1 MSEPRHALSRREL
14 LAAAAVAP
22 VAAVLPSGTVTGTP
36 DPWAHVRRQFTI
48 EEGLTYLNVGTYG
61 PSTREVADAECRHR
75 QAMNRNFGRFF
86 YERLMADDFVRLVDR
101 TASFVGAD
109 RGDIAFTS
117 GATESMSYIA
127 NGLEL
132 AAGDEVLTTA
142 HEHQAGIYPWLL
154 AARRRGITVRQIPLP
169 TPIPSADEV
178 LNRFEA
184 AVGPRTRVLS
194 FCHVQYTDGCRLPVR
209 RLCALAR
216 DRGLISVVD
225 GAQAVGMLAEPVSDL
240 GCDLYATSLHKWLC
254 GPYGTGL
261 MVVAEGIRDRVL
273 PTVVEA
279 HDGWQSGDRFG
290 RDPGE
295 PALDFVGNWPDT
307 MVKYSTN
314 LHYYG
319 PLFAALEPAM
329 DLHEAIG
336 RAEVEA
342 RGRALAGRLRTGLE
356 TIDGLHVL
364 SPEPPELGTAITS
377 FTVDGLDPRTLR
389 RTLAGQGIVT
399 RYVNHAPFGFEAVRA
414 CTHIFNTEADVDRL
428 VEAVRSLAAGRA

>member
-1 MSEPRHALSRREL
+1 MKDTRPALSRREL

-22 VAAVLPSGTVTGTP
+22 VAAALPATVTAAAV
-36 DPWAHVRRQFTI
+36 DPWAQVRRQFAI
-48 EEGLTYLNVGTYG
+48 EDGLTYLNVGTYG
-61 PSTREVADAECRHR
+61 PSTREVAAAECRHR
-75 QAMNRNFGRFF
+75 EAMNRNFGRFF

-101 TASFVGAD
+101 TAAFVGAERD
-109 RGDIAFTS
+109 DIAFTS

-127 NGLEL
+127 GGLEL
-132 AAGDEVLTTA
+132 AAGDEVLTTT

-154 AARRRGITVRQIPLP
+154 AARRRGITVRQIALP
-169 TPIPSADEV
+169 TPIPSAADV
-178 LNRFEA
+178 LSRFDDA
-184 AVGPRTRVLS
+184 IGPRTRVLS

-225 GAQAVGMLAEPVSDL
+225 GAQAVGMLAEPVREL

-261 MVVAEGIRDRVL
+261 MVVGESIRDRVL

-279 HDGWQSGDRFG
+279 HDGWQSADRFG

-295 PALDFVGNWPDT
+295 PALDFVGNWPPA
-307 MVKYSTN
+307 MVKYATN

-319 PLFAALEPAM
+319 PLFAALEPAI
-329 DLHEAIG
+329 DLHEALG
-336 RAEVEA
+336 RMTVQA
-342 RGRALAGRLRTGLE
+342 RGLELAARLRAGLE
-356 TIDGLHVL
+356 TIGGLRVL
-364 SPEPPELGTAITS
+364 SPEPAELRTAITS

-414 CTHIFNTEADVDRL
+414 CTHIFNSKADVDRL
-428 VEAVRSLAAGRA
+428 VAAVGGLATGRA